1 MASGYFS
8 GTCQLSGDMRLGA
21 GAVTNTD
28 ISASAEIA
36 RTKLAQ
42 DTAKKYIVPW
52 SSFRVHDAIQTLLP
66 SPSANDDLGFPATQ
80 TFGTVPWYLD
90 THDLKTTTNTLYA
103 RCCYELPAEYDSGET
118 ITLRIRGGMKTTI
131 ADGSA
136 TIDASVY
143 KADRDGAV
151 GADLCS
157 TAAQSI
163 NNLANADKDFT
174 ITPSGLAAGDILD
187 CRVALAVVDTAT
199 GTAVIGEVLEV
210 AFLLDIRG

>member
-1 MASGYFS
+1 VAGRFN
-8 GTCQLSGDMRLGA
+8 GTATLSGDFVPGD
-21 GAVTNTD
+21 GSITNGQ
-28 ISASAEIA
+28 ISAAAEIA
-36 RTKLAQ
+36 RTKLEQNA
-42 DTAKKYIVPW
+42 AEKYIVPW
-52 SSFRVHDAIQTLLP
+52 SAFRVHDAIQTSLP

-80 TFGTVPWYLD
+80 TLGTVSWYLD
-90 THDLKTTTNTLYA
+90 THDLKTTTTTCYA
-103 RCCYELPAEYDSGET
+103 RFCFELPPEYDGGET

-136 TIDASVY
+136 TIDAEVY

-174 ITPSGLAAGDILD
+174 ISPSGLAGGDILD
-187 CRVALAVVDTAT
+187 CRIALAVVDTAS

>member
-1 MASGYFS
+1 MAGFFN
-8 GTCQLSGDMRLGA
+8 GTCTLSGDMRVGT
-21 GAVTNTD
+21 GTITNDTV
-28 ISASAEIA
+28 SATAEIA
-36 RTKLAQ
+36 RCKLAQ
-42 DTAKKYIVPW
+42 DTAKKFIVPW
-52 SSFRVHDAIQTLLP
+52 SSFRVWNAIQTLLP
-66 SPSANDDLGFPATQ
+66 SPSANDDLGFPGTQ
-80 TFGTVPWYLD
+80 TFGTVSWYLD
-90 THDLKTTTNTLYA
+90 TYDLKAATVT
-103 RCCYELPAEYDSGET
+103 CYGRFCFELPAEYDSGET
-118 ITLRIRGGMKTTI
+118 ITVRLRGGMKTTI

-136 TIDASVY
+136 TIDIEVY

-163 NNLANADKDFT
+163 NNLTNADKDFT

-199 GTAVIGEVLEV
+199 GTAVIGELLEV

>member
-1 MASGYFS
+1 MAGQFS
-8 GTCQLSGDMRLGA
+8 GTCILNGTMSVGDGA
-21 GAVTNTD
+21 ITNSQ
-28 ISASAEIA
+28 ISASAAIA

-42 DTAKKYIVPW
+42 DTAKKYVVPW
-52 SSFRVHDAIQTLLP
+52 SAFRVHDAIQTLLP

-80 TFGTVPWYLD
+80 TLGTVSWYLD
-90 THDLKTTTNTLYA
+90 TFDLKTTTTTLYG
-103 RCCYELPAEYDSGET
+103 RFCFELPAEYDSGET
-118 ITLRIRGGMKTTI
+118 MTLRIRGGMKTTV

-136 TIDASVY
+136 TIDAQVY

-151 GADLCS
+151 GSDLCA

-174 ITPSGLAAGDILD
+174 VTPSGLAGGDILD
-187 CRVALAVVDTAT
+187 CRIALAVVDTAT
-199 GTAVIGEVLEV
+199 ATAVIGEVLEV